1 MWYQN
6 INNPALSCNQTKQN
20 KTRKE
25 SKGRRLFS
33 DKDSLNFYCTFE
45 CQRIQAPS
53 INWLSCNNLYLYC
66 IDLGVL
72 YHYSSVNKLAMK

>member
-6 INNPALSCNQTKQN
+6 INIPALSCNQTKQN

-25 SKGRRLFS
+25 SKGRRLNFY
-33 DKDSLNFYCTFE
+33 DMDSLNFYWTFE

-53 INWLSCNNLYLYC
+53 ISWLFCNNFL
-66 IDLGVL
+66 IF
-72 YHYSSVNKLAMK
+72 